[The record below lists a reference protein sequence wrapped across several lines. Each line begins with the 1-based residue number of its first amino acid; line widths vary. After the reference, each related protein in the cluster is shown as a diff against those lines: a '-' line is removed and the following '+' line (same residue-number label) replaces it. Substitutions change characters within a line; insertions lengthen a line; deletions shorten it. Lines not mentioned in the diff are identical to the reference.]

1 MNALSNKSFS
11 LYFYSNTIS
20 LFGLWIQKIGV
31 GWLTWEITESTF
43 WTSFVTLAL
52 MAPAGV
58 LGPFFAVFAENWN
71 MRVAS
76 IILKI
81 LMFLIGILIWFLQ
94 YLDQHTL
101 LTLASLSVLQ
111 GLLSACYHPVRL
123 VFVSIIVPKNLLSS
137 AVGLNS
143 ASFNGSRVVG
153 PAFAGGLIAFFN
165 LEATFLVAALTYVPL
180 IPVLIYMPL
189 RKRIKEKGSQGNF
202 FIRFLEGGKF
212 AIRTPIILK
221 GLFIVFISAFFVRGM
236 LEIQPTIAGEILKQG
251 SFGLSLITTT
261 AGIGAL
267 LASIWIGFRNNKSK
281 IETKLVS
288 MLMLGLVIS
297 CIIGLIS
304 EVYTMAVFFTIVGF
318 TTTAVGIGTQTIIQ
332 LEVEEVYRARVL
344 TWWSSIS
351 FGSLTVGGIILG
363 FVGEYIPL
371 SNALLV
377 MPIVGYLIFKLILY
391 YKFQNNLFNRS

>member
-123 VFVSIIVPKNLLSS
+123 VFVSIVVPKNLLSS

-153 PAFAGGLIAFFN
+153 PAFAGGLIAFFD

-189 RKRIKEKGSQGNF
+189 RKRIKEKSSQGNF
-202 FIRFLEGGKF
+202 LYRFLEGGKF

>member
-1 MNALSNKSFS
+1 MSS
-11 LYFYSNTIS
+11 
-20 LFGLWIQKIGV
+20 
-31 GWLTWEITESTF
+31 
-43 WTSFVTLAL
+43 
-52 MAPAGV
+52 
-58 LGPFFAVFAENWN
+58 PFFAVFAENWN

-76 IILKI
+76 ILLKI
-81 LMFLIGILIWFLQ
+81 LMFLIGMLIWFLQ

-123 VFVSIIVPKNLLSS
+123 VFVSIVVPKNLLSS

-189 RKRIKEKGSQGNF
+189 RKRIKEKDSQGNF
-202 FIRFLEGGKF
+202 FYRFLEGGKF

>member
-165 LEATFLVAALTYVPL
+165 LEVTFLVAALTYVPL

-202 FIRFLEGGKF
+202 FNRFLEGGKF

-236 LEIQPTIAGEILKQG
+236 LEIQPTIAGEILKHG

>member
-58 LGPFFAVFAENWN
+58 LGPIFAVFAENWN

-76 IILKI
+76 ILLKI

-123 VFVSIIVPKNLLSS
+123 VFVSIVVPKNLLSS

-165 LEATFLVAALTYVPL
+165 LEATFLVAAFTYVPL

-202 FIRFLEGGKF
+202 FNRFLEGGKF

-288 MLMLGLVIS
+288 MLMLGLIIS

-363 FVGEYIPL
+363 FVGEYVPL

>member
-123 VFVSIIVPKNLLSS
+123 VFVSIVVPKNLLSS

-202 FIRFLEGGKF
+202 FNRFLEGGKF